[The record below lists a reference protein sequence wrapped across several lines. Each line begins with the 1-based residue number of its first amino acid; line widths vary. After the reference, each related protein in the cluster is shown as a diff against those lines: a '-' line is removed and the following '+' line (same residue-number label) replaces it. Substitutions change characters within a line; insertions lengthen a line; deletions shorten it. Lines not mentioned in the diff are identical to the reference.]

1 MLGGHYLDPL
11 VFLVLL
17 AEWQVSEVDRI
28 EANEVPLLRHPS
40 SAYQLIILGEDVPFI
55 VEGR

>member
-1 MLGGHYLDPL
+1 MDPL